1 MLDDAVVEQLRGH
14 FTKLEHP
21 VELVMSLD
29 DSAGSVD
36 LRSMVEDVCAVSEKL
51 SCRED
56 GVSSRTPSMLVQRT
70 GIAEARVEFAGVPMG
85 HEFTSFILAVLQTGG
100 VKPRVTDEALETAK
114 RLRGELRFETFYSQS
129 CQNCPDVV
137 QALNALSVL
146 NTNVTHTAID
156 GAVFQTE
163 ATERAVLAVPA
174 VFLNGVLFSSGR
186 ASLEELLQKLS
197 SDHEAVTFDD
207 VEQFDVLVVGGGPAG
222 ASAAVYAAR
231 KGVRTGIVATRFGGQ
246 VLDTMSIENLIGVP
260 HTAGPKLTRALEAHV
275 REYDVE
281 ILTPYSVKKLYER
294 DADGL
299 FRVELE
305 RGGALRARSVV
316 LAPGASWRTLGVP
329 GETEYRNKGVTFCPH
344 CDGPLFKGERVVVV
358 GGGNSG
364 VEAALDL
371 AGVVAH
377 VTILEYGDV
386 LRADKVLQDALS
398 GRSNVE
404 IVLNAQTVEVVGD
417 GSRVTGVRYIDRNT
431 DAVRMVLVR
440 GVFVQ
445 IGLVPST
452 AWVGAEIVTNAHGEI
467 LVTERGETS
476 VPGVF
481 AAGDATAVPY
491 KQIVTAL
498 GSGATAALGAF
509 EYLTLERTGHNSV
522 LVA

>member
-1 MLDDAVVEQLRGH
+1 MLDAVVLEQLRGH
-14 FTKLEHP
+14 FTRLENP
-21 VELVMSLD
+21 VELVLSLD
-29 DSAGSVD
+29 DSAGSVE
-36 LRSMVEDVCAVSEKL
+36 LRAMVEAVCSTSERL
-51 SCRED
+51 SWRED
-56 GVSSRTPSMLVQRT
+56 GVSSRTPSVLLQRT
-70 GIAEARVEFAGVPMG
+70 GLDAGRVEFAGAPMG
-85 HEFTSFILAVLQTGG
+85 HEFTSFILALLQTGG
-100 VKPRVTDEALETAK
+100 VKPRVSEETLGTAQTLK
-114 RLRGELRFETFYSQS
+114 GELRFETFYSQS

-146 NTNVTHTAID
+146 NANVTHTAID
-156 GAVFQTE
+156 GALFQTE

-197 SDHEAVTFDD
+197 DEPDD
-207 VEQFDVLVVGGGPAG
+207 VKFDEVQAFDVLVVGGGPAG
-222 ASAAVYAAR
+222 VSAAVYAAR
-231 KGVRTGIVATRFGGQ
+231 KGVRTGIVAARFGGQ

-260 HTAGPKLTRALEAHV
+260 HTDGPKLARALEEHV

-281 ILTPYSVKKLYER
+281 ILTPHSVKGLNER
-294 DADGL
+294 GADGL
-299 FRVELE
+299 FSVELE
-305 RGGALRARSVV
+305 RGGELRARSVV

-371 AGVVAH
+371 AGLVAH
-377 VTILEYGDV
+377 VTVLEYGEA
-386 LRADKVLQDALS
+386 LRADKVLQDAL
-398 GRSNVE
+398 RERPNVE
-404 IVLNAQTVEVVGD
+404 VVVNAQTVEVVGD
-417 GSRVTGVRYIDRNT
+417 GSRVSGVRYIDRST
-431 DAVRMVLVR
+431 DAVHTVTAR

-445 IGLVPST
+445 IGLVPNT
-452 AWVGAEIVTNAHGEI
+452 AWVGDRVDVNTHGEI

-509 EYLTLERTGHNSV
+509 EYLTLERTGQNQV